1 MNILQKFKFNQLQ
14 KRLHKLHKLYESEGS
29 DSRLKTLIQAFYSMA
44 EFYEKHCFDKDLPYS
59 EFHALECYRVIAS
72 FGDSKAQYVLAERL
86 LSYGKFWENIAK
98 NPLYKTNKPKAYAQS
113 FFEESRVYLQA
124 ADEQGYLLARR
135 LLGMAHIHGW
145 GSSPNLEK
153 GYQLVLES
161 IDLEQGWA
169 KATQIF
175 DTLKLNSP
183 EFFSALRAYKG

>member
-1 MNILQKFKFNQLQ
+1 MNVLQKLKFKRLQ
-14 KRLHKLHKLYESEGS
+14 KRLYKLYKLYELEGS
-29 DSRLKTLIQAFYSMA
+29 DIRTKALLQAFYAMA
-44 EFYEKHCFDKDLPYS
+44 EFYEKHRFDKNLPYS

-72 FGDSKAQYVLAERL
+72 FGDSKAQYKLAERL
-86 LSYGKFWENIAK
+86 LDYGKFWEGIAS

-113 FFEESRVYLQA
+113 FFEESSVYLRA
-124 ADEQGYLLARR
+124 ADEQGYPLARR

-145 GSSPNLEK
+145 GDNPNLEK

-161 IDLEQGWA
+161 IDLEQAWG

-183 EFFSALRAYKG
+183 EFFSALRDYKG

>member
-1 MNILQKFKFNQLQ
+1 MNILKKLQFNRLQ
-14 KRLHKLHKLYESEGS
+14 KRLHKLHKFYESEGS
-29 DSRLKTLIQAFYSMA
+29 DSRLKPLIQAFYAMA
-44 EFYEKHCFDKDLPYS
+44 EFYEKHRSDKDLPYS
-59 EFHALECYRVIAS
+59 EYHALECYRVVAS
-72 FGDSKAQYVLAERL
+72 FGDAKAQYLLAERL
-86 LSYGKFWENIAK
+86 LNYGKFWEGIAR

-124 ADEQGYLLARR
+124 ADEQGYPLARR

-145 GSSPNLEK
+145 GNSPNLEK

-175 DTLKLNSP
+175 DTLQLNSP